1 MLFTQENKNAAPVQE
16 RHGLL
21 MKKISRKR
29 KEEERCVL
37 LS

>member
-1 MLFTQENKNAAPVQE
+1 MLFTQENKNAAPFQE

-37 LS
+37 PS